1 MNVRRVGI
9 ITFRYVIISQQS
21 QQSKKELQALS
32 LINVTL
38 VLHFSLTQIFLENQS
53 DDESD
58 EKKRSNRDEKLQKQS
73 RLEKRKPHLSQT

>member
-1 MNVRRVGI
+1 VGI